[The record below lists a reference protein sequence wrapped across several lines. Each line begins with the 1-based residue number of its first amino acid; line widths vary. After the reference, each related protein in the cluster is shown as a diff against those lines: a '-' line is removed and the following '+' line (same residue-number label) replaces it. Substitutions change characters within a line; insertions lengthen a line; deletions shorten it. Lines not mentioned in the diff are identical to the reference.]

1 MMPLKYLRVALAN
14 IMVEVERLEA
24 LLPPSMVAIQ
34 DRPLPKGDYTIEATK
49 GFLSAFTSNV
59 HTLTNAD
66 KLKDYDHFYDDYC
79 IAHYLLG
86 LVAKHI
92 AFYPDAVFEQDMCTL
107 ATKSFRT
114 VFRYAPYIKDDTY
127 AYYFSHYNMG
137 LILLQQGQPEMAEEK
152 FKYLLS
158 TINPTLRG
166 LPNLIAGK
174 GRNSLEVLILAK
186 AHAAMFLLTEDRAKA
201 AAAAAEA
208 EEEARTALRMWMNNG
223 STVTGPGGVSFSAVD
238 VSTKG
243 YGPSSSSMA
252 GMSPRGARHGLGS
265 SVASSSDVASMGSGR
280 SSAKLTQDFRQFPIV
295 DPIYQR

>member
-1 MMPLKYLRVALAN
+1 MMPLKDLRVALAN
-14 IMVEVERLEA
+14 IMIEVERLEA

-49 GFLSAFTSNV
+49 GFLSAFTSSV

-66 KLKDYDHFYDDYC
+66 RLKDYDHFYDDYC

-86 LVAKHI
+86 LVAKQI
-92 AFYPDAVFEQDMCTL
+92 AFFPDAVFEQDMCTL

-166 LPNLIAGK
+166 LPNLIAGR
-174 GRNSLEVLILAK
+174 GRNSLEVLIMAK
-186 AHAAMFLLTEDRAKA
+186 AHAAMFLLTEDRERA

-208 EEEARTALRMWMNNG
+208 EEEARSALRMWMNG
-223 STVTGPGGVSFSAVD
+223 GPNAGVRGVSFSTVD

-243 YGPSSSSMA
+243 HGPSSSMA
-252 GMSPRGARHGLGS
+252 GMGLRARQGLGS